1 MLRIGCHLSPSKG
14 YVNMAKEAKLI
25 GASTFQFFLRNP
37 RGSKAKALDIE
48 DAEAMNAFLKEHAME
63 PILAHA
69 PYTLNPC
76 AKEERVEEFARM
88 VMEDDLKRMEYF
100 PGNFYNFHPGSHVGQ
115 GAEAGIQKTA
125 ALLNAMLKAERHTT
139 VLIETMAG
147 QGTEIGKSFEE
158 VAEILSRISLADK
171 VGVCLDT
178 CHVFAAGYDIAGDL
192 EGVLTAF
199 DKAIGLEKLKY
210 LHVNDS
216 LSPLGSKKDRHAP
229 IGEGCIGTEA
239 LQRLVHH
246 PALRHLPMV
255 LETPQKDNDG
265 YAREIALLQKEG
277 EFASVL

>member
-139 VLIETMAG
+139 VLIEAMAG

>member
-199 DKAIGLEKLKY
+199 DKTIGLEKLKY

>member
-14 YVNMAKEAKLI
+14 YLNMAKEAKRI

-37 RGSKAKALDIE
+37 RGSKAKELDLE
-48 DAEAMNAFLKEHAME
+48 DAKAMNAFLKENAME

-125 ALLNAMLKAERHTT
+125 ALLNAMLKADRHTT

-158 VAEILSRISLADK
+158 VAEILSRTSLADK

-199 DKAIGLEKLKY
+199 DKTIGLEKLKY

>member
-14 YVNMAKEAKLI
+14 YLNMAKEAKRI

-37 RGSKAKALDIE
+37 RGSKAKELDLE
-48 DAEAMNAFLKEHAME
+48 DVKAMNAFLKENAME

-125 ALLNAMLKAERHTT
+125 ALLNAMLKADRHTT

-158 VAEILSRISLADK
+158 VAEILSRTSLADK

-199 DKAIGLEKLKY
+199 DKTIGLEKLKY

-229 IGEGCIGTEA
+229 IGEGCMGTEA

>member
-14 YVNMAKEAKLI
+14 YLNMAKEAKRI

-37 RGSKAKALDIE
+37 RGSKAKELDIE
-48 DAEAMNAFLKEHAME
+48 DAEAMNAFLKENAME

-76 AKEERVEEFARM
+76 AKEERVEEFACM

-115 GAEAGIQKTA
+115 GAEAGIEKTA
-125 ALLNAMLKAERHTT
+125 ALLNAMLKAEQHTT

-158 VAEILSRISLADK
+158 VAEIINRTGFADK

>member
-14 YVNMAKEAKLI
+14 YLNMAKEAKRI

-37 RGSKAKALDIE
+37 RGSKAKELDLE
-48 DAEAMNAFLKEHAME
+48 DVKAMNAFLKENAME

-125 ALLNAMLKAERHTT
+125 ALLNAMLKADRHTT

-158 VAEILSRISLADK
+158 VAEILSRTSLADK

-199 DKAIGLEKLKY
+199 DKTIGLKKLKY

-229 IGEGCIGTEA
+229 IGEGYMGTEA

>member
-14 YVNMAKEAKLI
+14 YLNMAKEAKRI

-37 RGSKAKALDIE
+37 RGSKAKELDIE
-48 DAEAMNAFLKEHAME
+48 DVKAMNAFLKENAME

-125 ALLNAMLKAERHTT
+125 ALLNAMLKADRHTT

-147 QGTEIGKSFEE
+147 QGTEIGKNFEE
-158 VAEILSRISLADK
+158 VAEIISRTSLADK

-199 DKAIGLEKLKY
+199 DKTIGLEKIKY

-216 LSPLGSKKDRHAP
+216 LSPLGSKKDRHAS
-229 IGEGCIGTEA
+229 IGEGCMGTEA

-246 PALRHLPMV
+246 PVLRHLPMV

>member
-14 YVNMAKEAKLI
+14 YLNMAKEAKRI

-37 RGSKAKALDIE
+37 RGSKAKELDEE
-48 DAEAMNAFLKEHAME
+48 DAKAMNAFLKENAME

-115 GAEAGIQKTA
+115 GAEAGIEKTA
-125 ALLNAMLKAERHTT
+125 ALLNAMLKAEQHTT

-158 VAEILSRISLADK
+158 VAEIISRTGFADK

-199 DKAIGLEKLKY
+199 DKTIGLEKLKY

-216 LSPLGSKKDRHAP
+216 LFPLGSKKDRHAP
-229 IGEGCIGTEA
+229 IGEGCVGTEA

>member
-1 MLRIGCHLSPSKG
+1 MLRMGCHLSPGKG
-14 YVNMAKEAKLI
+14 YLNMAKEAKRI

-37 RGSKAKALDIE
+37 RGSKAKELDIQDVE
-48 DAEAMNAFLKEHAME
+48 EMNAFLLAEDMR

-88 VMEDDLKRMEYF
+88 VMADDLQRMEYF

-115 GAEAGIQKTA
+115 GATMGIQKAA
-125 ALLNAMLKAERHTT
+125 ALLNGILKADQHTT

-158 VAEILSRISLADK
+158 VAELIGQTALADH

-178 CHVFAAGYDIAGDL
+178 CHVFGAGYDIVGDL
-192 EGVLTAF
+192 DGVLTAF
-199 DKAIGLEKLKY
+199 DKTIGLSKLKY

-216 LSPLGSKKDRHAP
+216 LCPLGSRKDRHAP
-229 IGEGCIGTEA
+229 IGGGCIGAEA
-239 LQRLVHH
+239 LWRLVHH
-246 PALRHLPMV
+246 PALCRLPMV
-255 LETPQKDNDG
+255 LETPQESNDG
-265 YAREIALLQKEG
+265 YAREIALLRKEG
-277 EFASVL
+277 EFAYVL

>member
-14 YVNMAKEAKLI
+14 YLNMAKEAKRI

-37 RGSKAKALDIE
+37 RGSKAKELDIE
-48 DAEAMNAFLKEHAME
+48 DAKAMNAFLKEHAME

-115 GAEAGIQKTA
+115 GAEAGIQKAA
-125 ALLNAMLKAERHTT
+125 ALLNAMLKAEQHTT

-147 QGTEIGKSFEE
+147 QGTEVGKSFEE
-158 VAEILSRISLADK
+158 VAEILSRTSLADK

-199 DKAIGLEKLKY
+199 DKTIGLEKLKY

-229 IGEGCIGTEA
+229 IGEGCMGTEA

-255 LETPQKDNDG
+255 LETPLKDNDG

>member
-14 YVNMAKEAKLI
+14 YLNMAKEAKRI

-37 RGSKAKALDIE
+37 RGSKAKELDIE
-48 DAEAMNAFLKEHAME
+48 DAEAMNAFLKENAME

-125 ALLNAMLKAERHTT
+125 ALLNAMLKADRHTT

-158 VAEILSRISLADK
+158 VAEILSRTSLADK
-171 VGVCLDT
+171 VGVCMDT
-178 CHVFAAGYDIAGDL
+178 CHVFAAGYDIVGDL

-199 DKAIGLEKLKY
+199 DKTIGLEKLKY

-229 IGEGCIGTEA
+229 VGEGCMGTEA

>member
-14 YVNMAKEAKLI
+14 YLNMAKEAKRI

-37 RGSKAKALDIE
+37 RGSKAKELDEE
-48 DAEAMNAFLKEHAME
+48 DAKAMSAFLKENAME

-115 GAEAGIQKTA
+115 GAEAGIEKTA
-125 ALLNAMLKAERHTT
+125 ALLNAMLKAEQHTT

-158 VAEILSRISLADK
+158 VAEIISRTGFADK

-199 DKAIGLEKLKY
+199 DKTIGLEKLKY

-216 LSPLGSKKDRHAP
+216 LFPLGSKKDRHAP
-229 IGEGCIGTEA
+229 IGEGCVGTEA